1 VSLAVAAAF
10 GAIFTGWLAYPS
22 EPERILVGSFF
33 VVAVALVAT
42 VGDVSGNR
50 APARTDSPEGPAI
63 HEGRRLS

>member
-1 VSLAVAAAF
+1 MA
-10 GAIFTGWLAYPS
+10 GIPS
-22 EPERILVGSFF
+22 EPERVLVGSFL

-50 APARTDSPEGPAI
+50 APTRTDTPGSPAI